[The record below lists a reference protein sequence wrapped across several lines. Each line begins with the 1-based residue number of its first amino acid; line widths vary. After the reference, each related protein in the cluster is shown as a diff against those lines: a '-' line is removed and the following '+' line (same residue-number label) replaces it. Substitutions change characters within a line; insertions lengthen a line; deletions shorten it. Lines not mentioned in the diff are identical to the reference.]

1 MPYKYKDLNEFLKQY
16 MEVKFRYSCYDY
28 TSLRQDLPK
37 HYLEKKERRILPT
50 KYNDIC
56 VDGGKVSQ
64 LLRLNSFT
72 LLVNSFVDGSVYL
85 AYLTIVNESGKVV
98 LSPDVI
104 VTKVKAPATTDFK
117 RNNYVDKTFYSIP
130 LDKAHRIA

>member
-1 MPYKYKDLNEFLKQY
+1 MPYKYNNLSEFLKQY

-37 HYLEKKERRILPT
+37 HYLELKQRRILPT

-56 VDGGKVSQ
+56 VDGGKMEG

-72 LLVNSFVDGSVYL
+72 LLVNSFIDGSVYL
-85 AYLTIVNESGKVV
+85 AYLTIVENGKII
-98 LSPDVI
+98 LNPDVV
-104 VTKVKAPATTDFK
+104 VTKVKAPQTTDFNRSK
-117 RNNYVDKTFYSIP
+117 YVDKTFYSIP
-130 LDKAHRIA
+130 LNKCTRIA